1 MIRATARHHLAR
13 AAVALG
19 LAAAIALAW
28 TYRAQFDV
36 SRIGAL
42 VESAGIWAPVA
53 FIALYALA
61 TVLFVPGVVFG
72 LAGGA
77 LFGPVWGSIWNLAG
91 ATLGATAAFVLAR
104 YLAGGW
110 VRARAGG
117 ALKRVVEGVEAEG
130 WRFVALTRL
139 VPLVPFNLLNYVLGL
154 TRIDLVRYI
163 AASLICMIPG
173 TVAYTWLGHAG
184 KSALGG
190 ESEAIRYGLL
200 ALALLALIAFVPP
213 LVRRFRRPRSG
224 WIETQALKALLAA
237 PDAPVVLDVRN
248 PDEFTGPLGHLPGAR
263 NEPLGELPARLGALD
278 ASRRQ
283 PVVVV
288 CRTDKRSAKAAEILR
303 AAGFADVRVLRGGME
318 AWRAAEA
325 PPAPA
330 SQAAPAEG
338 TPA

>member
-1 MIRATARHHLAR
+1 MTPAMVSHYLAR
-13 AAVALG
+13 AAVVLG
-19 LAAAIALAW
+19 LAAAMAFAW
-28 TYRAQFDV
+28 AYRAQFDV
-36 SRIGAL
+36 ARIGAL
-42 VESAGIWAPVA
+42 SESAGMWAPAA
-53 FIALYALA
+53 FVVLYALA
-61 TVLFVPGVVFG
+61 TVLFVPGIVFG

-104 YLAGGW
+104 YLAGRW

-154 TRIDLVRYI
+154 TRIGLVRYV

-184 KSALGG
+184 KAALGG

-200 ALALLALIAFVPP
+200 ALALLALIAFAPS
-213 LVRRFRRPRSG
+213 LVRRFRRPRSP
-224 WIETQALKALLAA
+224 WIETRELKALLATPRA
-237 PDAPVVLDVRN
+237 PLVLDVRN
-248 PDEFTGPLGHLPGAR
+248 ADEFTGPLSHLPEAR
-263 NEPLGELPARLGALD
+263 NVPLGELPERLGALD
-278 ASRRQ
+278 AARRL
-283 PVVVV
+283 PVVAV

-318 AWRAAEA
+318 AWRTYEA
-325 PPAPA
+325 LPAPDTK
-330 SQAAPAEG
+330 AAPAEG
-338 TPA
+338 TAL